1 MTEGGLPAPI
11 TEGTLATRPF
21 AHVLLHVH
29 QQELSGT
36 LVVWPEQTGEAAPG
50 QDRILV
56 SRGTPIAGRFL
67 SPASTLE
74 RGMLP
79 LFKRVNA
86 PFAFYAAN
94 LVGSGESVSTGEID
108 PIALITASLRGSAR
122 EDAIEAVIARFGD
135 ERLRLTPRVSLDRYG
150 FDTKENA
157 FLDLVRAAPD
167 TAQMLCAT
175 WGDARQARRLL
186 YLLAITK
193 SIEVWTGEKKKSTG
207 GGIATQRLARS
218 TPAALPRADVV
229 VRVQETKRE
238 DEFAEVAPE
247 RPASMPPAQ
256 SSRPPSARSARA
268 SGPPGRR
275 GAGPEAPPP
284 APEGLS
290 QEHAK
295 LWQEITLRAKRVE
308 SMNYFEMLGVGRDC
322 SANDVRDA
330 YFALA
335 KKWHPDRLP
344 PELSQLRPWVD
355 VIFHHATQARDTLS
369 DDRPRAEYWRSV
381 QAGGGT
387 PESDRQLN
395 AIVDAAMA
403 VQKVE
408 VLVRRREWAES
419 LSLLREAIELNRE
432 DADAHAMQGWVLLQ
446 MGIAKNQIDFDAVYS
461 ALDRA
466 LSLNERS
473 ARAHLYKATALKR
486 QKKEHLALTH
496 YRKVAELDPKNIDA
510 QREVRLAEMRGHGGQ
525 KRRRSSPPSKQDGG
539 LLGKLFGS
547 GKKK

>member
-11 TEGTLATRPF
+11 AEGTLAARPF

-36 LVVWPEQTGEAAPG
+36 LVVWPEQTGEARPG

-56 SRGTPIAGRFL
+56 RRGTPVAGRFL
-67 SPASTLE
+67 APASTLE

-79 LFKRVNA
+79 LFTRSNA

-94 LVGSGESVSTGEID
+94 LVGSGDDVSIGEVD
-108 PIALITASLRGSAR
+108 PIALITASLRGAAR
-122 EDAIEAVIARFGD
+122 EDAVEAVITRFG
-135 ERLRLTPRVSLDRYG
+135 EQRLRLTPRVALDRYG
-150 FDTKENA
+150 FDEKESA

-207 GGIATQRLARS
+207 GGIATQRLARN

-229 VRVQETKRE
+229 RDAQPKPV

-247 RPASMPPAQ
+247 RPVSMPPAK
-256 SSRPPSARSARA
+256 SSAPPTRGARPSS
-268 SGPPGRR
+268 PPGKRR
-275 GAGPEAPPP
+275 SGPEAPPP

-290 QEHAK
+290 KEHAR
-295 LWQEITLRAKRVE
+295 LWQDITLRANRIE
-308 SMNYFEMLGVGRDC
+308 AMNYFEMLGVSRDC

-344 PELSQLRPWVD
+344 TELSELRPWVD
-355 VIFHHATQARDTLS
+355 MIFHHATQARDVLS
-369 DDRPRAEYWRSV
+369 DEKQRSEYLRTV

-387 PESDRQLN
+387 PESDRKLN
-395 AIVDAAMA
+395 AIVSAAMA

-408 VLVRRREWAES
+408 VLVRRREWGES
-419 LSLLREAIELNRE
+419 LSLLREAIELNPE
-432 DADAHAMQGWVLLQ
+432 DADAHAMQGWVLFQ
-446 MGIAKNQIDFDAVYS
+446 MGIAKNTIDFDAVHG

-486 QKKEHLALTH
+486 QNKEQSALTH
-496 YRKVAELDPKNIDA
+496 FRKVAELDPKNIDA
-510 QREVRLAEMRGHGGQ
+510 QREVRLAEMRGQGRP
-525 KRRRSSPPSKQDGG
+525 RRSSSPPSKQDGG